1 MSASSSS
8 SSSSASA
15 SSSSSRV
22 RPAVVLGGLALGVV
36 LSRLGFTDWGEL
48 HGMLTLSDLRLV
60 GAFGIAVVVTAIGLR
75 LLKVGALL
83 PDRPWHGGII
93 PGALLFGVGWA
104 LSGACPGAAIAQL
117 GEGRL
122 TAVVSVVGVAAGSA
136 LYQAIARIRSLP
148 SASTL
153 EASAH
158 APAPPGVA
166 CA

>member
-1 MSASSSS
+1 MSASLSSS
-8 SSSSASA
+8 SP
-15 SSSSSRV
+15 SSRV

-48 HGMLTLSDLRLV
+48 HRMLTLSDLRLV
-60 GAFGIAVVVTAIGLR
+60 GAFGIAVVVTAVGLR

-93 PGALLFGVGWA
+93 PGGLLFGVGWA

-136 LYQAIARIRSLP
+136 LYQAIARLRSLP
-148 SASTL
+148 AASTL
-153 EASAH
+153 EASAQ

>member
-1 MSASSSS
+1 M
-8 SSSSASA
+8 
-15 SSSSSRV
+15 
-22 RPAVVLGGLALGVV
+22 V

-60 GAFGIAVVVTAIGLR
+60 GAFGIAVVVTAVGLR

-93 PGALLFGVGWA
+93 PGGLLFGVGWA

-148 SASTL
+148 SSSTL
-153 EASAH
+153 AASAH

>member
-1 MSASSSS
+1 MSASSSL
-8 SSSSASA
+8 

-60 GAFGIAVVVTAIGLR
+60 GAFGIAVVVTAVGLR
-75 LLKVGALL
+75 LLKVGARL

-93 PGALLFGVGWA
+93 PGGLLFGVGWA

-136 LYQAIARIRSLP
+136 LYQAIARLRSLP

-153 EASAH
+153 EASAQ